1 MGCTEEQKEELKELV
16 YKALSK
22 LTSKSLDAY
31 TTSSSVSLLAGELIG
46 SSALGYQTARVPII
60 LDELYRE
67 GKAKRV
73 QIVVRRIYPRSTR
86 RKFYAYRVSP

>member
-31 TTSSSVSLLAGELIG
+31 TTSSSVSLLMGELIG
-46 SSALGYQTARVPII
+46 SSSLGYQTARVPRI

-67 GKAKRV
+67 DKVKRV
-73 QIVVRRIYPRSTR
+73 QIMVRQIYPHHTR
-86 RKFYAYRVSP
+86 RKFYAYRVSS